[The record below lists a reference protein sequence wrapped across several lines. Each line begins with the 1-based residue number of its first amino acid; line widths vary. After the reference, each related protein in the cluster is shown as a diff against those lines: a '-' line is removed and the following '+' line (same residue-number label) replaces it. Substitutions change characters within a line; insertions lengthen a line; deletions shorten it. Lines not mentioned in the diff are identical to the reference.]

1 MKFLMRLE
9 GYKLKSYES
18 PKGVWHY
25 GFGHCDKMYNGEP
38 PFKITYQVA
47 LKILKEDV
55 EFFLKGCKVLLKVAF
70 NPNQMTALVSFA
82 YNNGL
87 KALET
92 STLLHRLNN
101 GEDPN

>member
-1 MKFLMRLE
+1 MRLE
-9 GYKLKSYES
+9 GYKLEAYES

-25 GFGHCDKMYNGEP
+25 GFGHCDKKYNGQV
-38 PFKITYQVA
+38 PFKITYLVA

-55 EFFLKGCKVLLKVAF
+55 LFFFNGCKNLIKVAL
-70 NPNQMTALVSFA
+70 NPNQLTAMVSFS

-92 STLLHRLNN
+92 STLLKRLKA